1 MVSTGRHSCH
11 IRKTR
16 EGFAHSLLQLIRRV
30 STTSYILPS
39 IISQRQRER
48 EQEPTDEVPHIPV
61 SLVHRCGSGKI
72 NSPGG
77 GPAVGGVRHQSAHP
91 TPAPGG
97 AIHTAAGHAQ
107 QHAPIDSFLSSR
119 RLLSTTNRLRFHN
132 PRHNQIDQ
140 SFLPRGFEALT
151 TRVAQFAL
159 LLLRW
164 LASTGFPSPTSA
176 VPEAFPLR
184 ACTACLRTPNA
195 DTKGPHTGK

>member
-48 EQEPTDEVPHIPV
+48 EQEPTDEVPHIPPV

-97 AIHTAAGHAQ
+97 RYTQ
-107 QHAPIDSFLSSR
+107 QQGMHNNMRQSILSS
-119 RLLSTTNRLRFHN
+119 LVDDYCLPPTDCVSTTRDTIKSTNHFSLEGLKPLLLGLPSLPF
-132 PRHNQIDQ
+132 
-140 SFLPRGFEALT
+140 FFFAGLLPRAFHPRLPRFRKLFLCVRADQTLT
-151 TRVAQFAL
+151 PRV
-159 LLLRW
+159 
-164 LASTGFPSPTSA
+164 
-176 VPEAFPLR
+176 
-184 ACTACLRTPNA
+184 
-195 DTKGPHTGK
+195 HTQGSDYM